1 MNDNRFFY
9 NDNSNHE
16 NDGLQGAPS
25 YVNNGNAPQEG
36 IAPRQENEILS
47 QNSSSYPRRMGSEQ
61 FYQDGPGPGGKKPK
75 KEKTPFLTKKAAA
88 VVLALCVGASAVFG
102 FSAGV
107 MSGQGSSTGSAGSD
121 TGVIQTSAEAT
132 STGSD
137 LSVSDIVNKTQNSIV
152 EITTEVVQTNQFMQ
166 EVSGE
171 AAGSGIIISADGY
184 IATNNHVVEDGT
196 SFTVR
201 LKNGESYDATLIGRD
216 PTMDL
221 AVLKIEAEGLT
232 PVTFGDSSA
241 LEVGDT
247 AVAIGNPLG
256 TLGGTVTNGI
266 ISALNREIDLG
277 DGTMSLIQTNAAINP
292 GNSGGGLF
300 NGQGELIGV
309 VVAKSGGTNIEGLGF
324 AIPGN
329 EAKTILDELIENG
342 YVQGRASLGMSVID
356 VNSQQAAMSYRLS
369 STGVYVLQVEDGS
382 EAANLGIKA
391 GDRIVSLDG
400 TEITGATDLNNVLK
414 SHSPGDTVEI
424 TIERSGRTASTNVTL
439 TESVPTNS

>member
-1 MNDNRFFY
+1 
-9 NDNSNHE
+9 
-16 NDGLQGAPS
+16 
-25 YVNNGNAPQEG
+25 
-36 IAPRQENEILS
+36 
-47 QNSSSYPRRMGSEQ
+47 
-61 FYQDGPGPGGKKPK
+61 
-75 KEKTPFLTKKAAA
+75 
-88 VVLALCVGASAVFG
+88 
-102 FSAGV
+102 
-107 MSGQGSSTGSAGSD
+107 
-121 TGVIQTSAEAT
+121 
-132 STGSD
+132 
-137 LSVSDIVNKTQNSIV
+137 
-152 EITTEVVQTNQFMQ
+152 
-166 EVSGE
+166 
-171 AAGSGIIISADGY
+171 
-184 IATNNHVVEDGT
+184 
-196 SFTVR
+196 
-201 LKNGESYDATLIGRD
+201 
-216 PTMDL
+216 MDL

>member
-1 MNDNRFFY
+1 
-9 NDNSNHE
+9 
-16 NDGLQGAPS
+16 
-25 YVNNGNAPQEG
+25 
-36 IAPRQENEILS
+36 
-47 QNSSSYPRRMGSEQ
+47 
-61 FYQDGPGPGGKKPK
+61 
-75 KEKTPFLTKKAAA
+75 
-88 VVLALCVGASAVFG
+88 
-102 FSAGV
+102 

-247 AVAIGNPLG
+247 AVAIGNP
-256 TLGGTVTNGI
+256 
-266 ISALNREIDLG
+266 SLN
-277 DGTMSLIQTNAAINP
+277 A
-292 GNSGGGLF
+292 
-300 NGQGELIGV
+300 
-309 VVAKSGGTNIEGLGF
+309 
-324 AIPGN
+324 
-329 EAKTILDELIENG
+329 
-342 YVQGRASLGMSVID
+342 GR
-356 VNSQQAAMSYRLS
+356 
-369 STGVYVLQVEDGS
+369 
-382 EAANLGIKA
+382 
-391 GDRIVSLDG
+391 
-400 TEITGATDLNNVLK
+400 
-414 SHSPGDTVEI
+414 HSNQ
-424 TIERSGRTASTNVTL
+424 RHHQCA
-439 TESVPTNS
+439 